1 MINHLRIGRFALA
14 MLPPACLFFALA
26 LTSSGCGSSE
36 EGTET
41 WEESSQATPP
51 AQSAEFKADSLKNE
65 NRRLKDQLDA
75 MAAENRNLTARNAEL
90 ETKLTESASQP
101 QTITP
106 APTHTAATASGSSG
120 DQSSAYNAA
129 LAKYRSK
136 NFAEAAQDF
145 EALLNSGAD
154 EKIAGN
160 CHYWI
165 GESMYGLRKFDDAM
179 KQFET
184 VLGYAGSGKRP
195 AAQFMIGNVYA
206 AQGNKSAAK
215 EAWEK
220 VVSTYPT
227 SDLVE
232 KAKGKIAKVK

>member
-1 MINHLRIGRFALA
+1 MITDMWKGRFALA
-14 MLPPACLFFALA
+14 MLPSACLFFALA
-26 LTSSGCGSSE
+26 LVSSGCGSTE

-41 WEESSQATPP
+41 WDESSAAVPP
-51 AQSAEFKADSLKNE
+51 AQGVDFKVDSLKNE
-65 NRRLKDQLDA
+65 NRRMKDQLDA

-90 ETKLTESASQP
+90 ETKLTE
-101 QTITP
+101 
-106 APTHTAATASGSSG
+106 AATQPVSVTPSHSTVPTGDASG
-120 DQSSAYNAA
+120 AYNAA

-136 NFAEAAQDF
+136 NFSEAAQDF
-145 EALLNSGAD
+145 EALLNAGVD
-154 EKIAGN
+154 EKVAGN

-165 GESMYGLRKFDDAM
+165 GESMYGLRRYDEAM

-184 VLGYAGSGKRP
+184 VLGYSGSVKRP
-195 AAQFMIGNVYA
+195 AAQFMIGNVLS
-206 AQGNKSAAK
+206 AQGNKAAAK

-232 KAKGKIAKVK
+232 KAKTKIAKVK

>member
-1 MINHLRIGRFALA
+1 MMTKTWKSRVALA
-14 MLPPACLFFALA
+14 MLPSACLFFALA
-26 LTSSGCGSSE
+26 LISSGCGSTE

-41 WEESSQATPP
+41 WDESSTTAPP
-51 AQSAEFKADSLKNE
+51 PQSADFKVDSLKNE
-65 NRRLKDQLDA
+65 NRRMKDQLDA

-90 ETKLTESASQP
+90 ETKLTEAASQP
-101 QTITP
+101 
-106 APTHTAATASGSSG
+106 APTAPAHMTAPAATSGEASG
-120 DQSSAYNAA
+120 AYAAA
-129 LAKYRSK
+129 LAKYRGK

-145 EALLNSGAD
+145 EALLNAGVD
-154 EKIAGN
+154 EKVAGN

-165 GESMYGLRKFDDAM
+165 GESMYGLRRYDEAM

-184 VLGYAGSGKRP
+184 VLGYAGSVKRP
-195 AAQFMIGNVYA
+195 AAQFMIGNVLS
-206 AQGNKSAAK
+206 AQGNKAAAK

-232 KAKGKIAKVK
+232 KAKTKIAKVK

>member
-1 MINHLRIGRFALA
+1 M
-14 MLPPACLFFALA
+14 
-26 LTSSGCGSSE
+26 
-36 EGTET
+36 
-41 WEESSQATPP
+41 
-51 AQSAEFKADSLKNE
+51 KK
-65 NRRLKDQLDA
+65 
-75 MAAENRNLTARNAEL
+75 
-90 ETKLTESASQP
+90 
-101 QTITP
+101 TITP
-106 APTHTAATASGSSG
+106 APSHTATPTAPSG

-165 GESMYGLRKFDDAM
+165 GESMYGLRRFDEAM

-206 AQGNKSAAK
+206 AQGNKAAAK

-232 KAKGKIAKVK
+232 KAKTKIARVK

>member
-1 MINHLRIGRFALA
+1 MINDLQKGRFALA
-14 MLPPACLFFALA
+14 LLVPASLLLALA
-26 LTSSGCGSSE
+26 ITSSGCGSTE

-41 WEESSQATPP
+41 WEESSQTAPP
-51 AQSAEFKADSLKNE
+51 EQSVEFKLDSLKNE

-90 ETKLTESASQP
+90 ETKLTESVNQP
-101 QTITP
+101 QTIAP
-106 APTHTAATASGSSG
+106 APASAIAAG
-120 DQSSAYNAA
+120 DMSSAYSAA
-129 LAKYRSK
+129 LAKYRSR
-136 NFAEAAQDF
+136 NYAEAAQDF

-154 EKIAGN
+154 EKIADN

-165 GESMYGLRKFDDAM
+165 GESMYGLRRYDEAM

-184 VLGYAGSGKRP
+184 VLGFAGSGKRP
-195 AAQFMIGNVYA
+195 AAQFMIGNIYA
-206 AQGNKSAAK
+206 AQGNKAAAK

-232 KAKGKIAKVK
+232 KAKGKIAKVQ

>member
-1 MINHLRIGRFALA
+1 MINDLRKGRFALA

-41 WEESSQATPP
+41 WEDSSQAPPP
-51 AQSAEFKADSLKNE
+51 AQSAEFVADSLKNE

-90 ETKLTESASQP
+90 ETKLTESANQA
-101 QTITP
+101 QTIAP
-106 APTHTAATASGSSG
+106 APTHTAAPIG
-120 DQSSAYNAA
+120 DPSSAYNAA
-129 LAKYRSK
+129 LAKYRSR

-145 EALLNSGAD
+145 EALLNSGGD

-165 GESMYGLRKFDDAM
+165 GESMYGLRRYDEAM

-195 AAQFMIGNVYA
+195 AAQFMIGNVHA
-206 AQGNKSAAK
+206 AQGNKAAAK

-232 KAKGKIAKVK
+232 KAKGKIAKVR